1 MADKPTKPGDAVTQ
15 PRKDLSDVFG
25 SGMNLPLK
33 KRQSTTEA
41 QEETPRPVSAQPT
54 PTAKARKGKPAG
66 RAPQPATEAA
76 TPSSATE
83 PTPTPRKPRVSQ
95 TVSVGTRP
103 IPMYLTSDLHE
114 RLQQYKRQHEV
125 SIPNIVMSAI
135 EATYEKLPALIQ
147 NSTTEL
153 TPPGAT
159 RLFNRPATV
168 TRRLPRGEGVGREVV
183 NIRVSTEHADVIDHI
198 KDEVKAPSR
207 NALLTTAL
215 TEYLKD

>member
-1 MADKPTKPGDAVTQ
+1 MASKPTKPGDAVTQ

-33 KRQSTTEA
+33 KRQPA
-41 QEETPRPVSAQPT
+41 PETPAPAESTPPSTSRPAKKIPARTKRPARQAQPAPAPPARASRRT
-54 PTAKARKGKPAG
+54 PA
-66 RAPQPATEAA
+66 
-76 TPSSATE
+76 
-83 PTPTPRKPRVSQ
+83 SQ
-95 TVSVGTRP
+95 TVAVGTRP
-103 IPMYLTSDLHE
+103 IPMYLSSDLHE

-147 NSTTEL
+147 DSTTEL

-168 TRRLPRGEGVGREVV
+168 NRRLPRGEGVGREVV
-183 NIRVSTEHADVIDHI
+183 NIRVSTEHADVIDRI
-198 KDEVKAPSR
+198 KDEMKAPSR